1 MPKELL
7 PIIDKPIIQFAV
19 EEAAA
24 AGIDTMVF
32 VTGRSKRSV
41 EDHFDSNFELEHAL
55 ASKGKLDEARMVHDI
70 VPPHVKC
77 AFVRQPEQLGLGHAV
92 LCARPVVGDDPFAVL
107 LADDFIIG
115 KNGSFTKAMVDAY
128 MASGKSILCVDRV
141 ATDQISKYGI
151 IDPGPS
157 TGAASIDVRG
167 IVEKPDPDVAPSQL
181 ASYGRYI
188 LDGSIFSILENTK
201 PGKGGEIQLVDAINS
216 LAEQGAVQALELT
229 GTRYDCGDKLG
240 YLQAITAMALQSETF
255 GADYRAFLDRMM
267 T

>member
-55 ASKGKLDEARMVHDI
+55 VSKGKLDEARMVHDI

-77 AFVRQPEQLGLGHAV
+77 VFVRQPEQLGLGHAV

-157 TGAASIDVRG
+157 TGAADIDVRG

-267 T
+267 S